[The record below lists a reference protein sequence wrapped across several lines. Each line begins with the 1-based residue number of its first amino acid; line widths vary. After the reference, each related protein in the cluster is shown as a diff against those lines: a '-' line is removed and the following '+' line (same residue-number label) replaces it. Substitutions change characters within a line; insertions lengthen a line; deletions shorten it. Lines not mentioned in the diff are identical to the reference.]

1 MAGEF
6 KFRHGIAA
14 TQIPIFSVFLF
25 FGTLFYSQ
33 KKNGWFSI
41 ALFSIIRLTG
51 ASCMLATLTNGSYGV
66 WAAVYVCESLGLVL
80 LTFLLLNML
89 QRANTFVQVL
99 TPWHFRVPELICW
112 AGMGLSIAD
121 YATASQREDAAKPGG
136 LAQASMGLFVAL
148 YAWSLL
154 LAFYLVQRWSS
165 IPEDE
170 RRGMWSF
177 GACVPFMIVR
187 TTYSVAFTATGDKK
201 FSAVVGSPFMYLFMS
216 LLMETAIL
224 GIVTWAIYT
233 MPRLDAKAPKA
244 SVEGGS
250 YRMMDMRDER

>member
-1 MAGEF
+1 MTGEF
-6 KFRHGIAA
+6 KFRHGISA

-25 FGTLFYSQ
+25 FGTLFYFQ

-51 ASCMLATLTNGSYGV
+51 ASCMLATLANGSYGV
-66 WAAVYVCESLGLVL
+66 WAAVY
-80 LTFLLLNML
+80 
-89 QRANTFVQVL
+89 RANTFAQVL

-121 YATASQREDAAKPGG
+121 YATASQREDAAKPGS

-148 YAWSLL
+148 YAWALL
-154 LAFYLVQRWSS
+154 LGFYLIQRWSS
-165 IPEDE
+165 IPEEE
-170 RRGMWSF
+170 RWGMWSF

-201 FSAVVGSPFMYLFMS
+201 FSAVVGRPYMYLFMS
-216 LLMETAIL
+216 LVMETTIL

-233 MPRLDAKAPKA
+233 MSRLVATAPKD

>member
-1 MAGEF
+1 M
-6 KFRHGIAA
+6 
-14 TQIPIFSVFLF
+14 
-25 FGTLFYSQ
+25 
-33 KKNGWFSI
+33 
-41 ALFSIIRLTG
+41 
-51 ASCMLATLTNGSYGV
+51 
-66 WAAVYVCESLGLVL
+66 
-80 LTFLLLNML
+80 
-89 QRANTFVQVL
+89 QVL

-148 YAWSLL
+148 YGWSLL
-154 LAFYLVQRWSS
+154 LAYYLVQRWSS

-177 GACVPFMIVR
+177 GACVPFMVVR
-187 TTYSVAFTATGDKK
+187 TTYSVAFTATGDDK

-224 GIVTWAIYT
+224 SIVTWAIYT

>member
-1 MAGEF
+1 MPGEF

-14 TQIPIFSVFLF
+14 TQIPIFSVFLI
-25 FGTLFYSQ
+25 FGTLFYFQ

-41 ALFSIIRLTG
+41 ALFSVIRLTG
-51 ASCMLATLTNGSYGV
+51 GSCMLATLTNDSYGV
-66 WAAVYVCESLGLVL
+66 WATVYVCESLGLVL
-80 LTFLLLNML
+80 LTFLLLDML
-89 QRANTFVQVL
+89 QRANTFVKVL

-112 AGMGLSIAD
+112 AGMGLSIAY
-121 YATASQREDAAKPGG
+121 YATANQREDTTKPGG

-148 YAWSLL
+148 YVWTLL
-154 LAFYLVQRWSS
+154 LGYYLVQKWSS
-165 IPEDE
+165 IPHDE

-177 GACVPFMIVR
+177 GATIPSMIVR
-187 TTYSVAFTATGDKK
+187 TTYSVAFTATGDRK
-201 FSAVVGSPFMYLFMS
+201 FSAVAGSPWMYLFMS

-233 MPRLDAKAPKA
+233 MPRLVEKARRA
-244 SVEGGS
+244 SLEGGS

>member
-1 MAGEF
+1 M
-6 KFRHGIAA
+6 
-14 TQIPIFSVFLF
+14 SDLF
-25 FGTLFYSQ
+25 F
-33 KKNGWFSI
+33 
-41 ALFSIIRLTG
+41 R
-51 ASCMLATLTNGSYGV
+51 
-66 WAAVYVCESLGLVL
+66 
-80 LTFLLLNML
+80 
-89 QRANTFVQVL
+89 NTFAQVL

-112 AGMGLSIAD
+112 AGMGLSIAY

-148 YAWSLL
+148 YAWALL

-187 TTYSVAFTATGDKK
+187 TTYSVAFTATGDKR
-201 FSAVVGSPFMYLFMS
+201 FSAVVGSPYMYLFMS

-233 MPRLDAKAPKA
+233 MPRLDAKAPKD